1 MVRKFGGEVCPV
13 LGRDG
18 AQTGKLIQTFLH
30 FLPEFV
36 IRLGTSGKADDR
48 VIGGES
54 AFVLQAEDGGDEFA
68 GGEVS
73 AGTKDDHDEWG
84 EDPIRFWGRAGG
96 ALFGRWDE

>member
-1 MVRKFGGEVCPV
+1 MVGKLGGEVCPV

-30 FLPEFV
+30 FLSEFV
-36 IRLGTSGKADDR
+36 IRLRTSGKADDR
-48 VIGGES
+48 VVGGES

-73 AGTKDDHDEWG
+73 AGAEDDHHKRG
-84 EDPIRFWGRAGG
+84 ENPIGFRGWTRFG
-96 ALFGRWDE
+96 FIY

>member
-1 MVRKFGGEVCPV
+1 MVGKFWGEVCPV
-13 LGRDG
+13 LGGDG

-30 FLPEFV
+30 FLPEFF
-36 IRLGTSGKADDR
+36 IRLGTSSKADNR

-54 AFVLQAEDGGDEFA
+54 AFMLQAEDGGDEFA

-96 ALFGRWDE
+96 VLFERRDE